1 MTYLNEYLT
10 LEISPTER
18 VAVYPEEQC
27 FPVEDFVG
35 DELGIFT
42 LHKDRHLSNIEQ
54 GTENGL
60 LHRLMDKVNRDQEES
75 AIGKYLATAGF
86 SYKFVSLRGYSQSD
100 WADVVIYAKDPS
112 LLLNEDSLKSWFRGD
127 IYYLSHEKLVTFTS
141 PDSDRVIES
150 WETLDSIG
158 AVMLDNYE
166 DTKAFAR
173 VDFGI
178 ELPEEATE

>member
-18 VAVYPEEQC
+18 VAVYQEDGC
-27 FPVEDFVG
+27 HPVEDFVG

-42 LHKDRHLSNIEQ
+42 LHKDRSLSNIEQ

-60 LHRLMDKVNRDQEES
+60 LGRLMDKVNRDQEES

-86 SYKFVSLRGYSQSD
+86 YYKFVSLRGYSQSE
-100 WADVVIYAKDPS
+100 WADVVIYGKEEWM
-112 LLLNEDSLKSWFRGD
+112 LLNEDTLKSWFRGD
-127 IYYLSHEKLVTFTS
+127 IYTLIHQKLATFTS
-141 PDSDRVIES
+141 EDVDIVLKE
-150 WETLDSIG
+150 WYTVDSIG
-158 AVMLDNYE
+158 GVMLDNYE
-166 DTKAFAR
+166 DTKDFAR
-173 VDFGI
+173 NDFGI

>member
-27 FPVEDFVG
+27 FPVSDFVG

-42 LHKDRHLSNIEQ
+42 LHKDRSLSNIEQ
-54 GTENGL
+54 GDYTKE
-60 LHRLMDKVNRDQEES
+60 LHELMDRVNRDQEES

-86 SYKFVSLRGYSQSD
+86 YYRFVSLRGYSQSD
-100 WADVVIYAKDPS
+100 WADVVIYSKDATD
-112 LLLNEDSLKSWFRGD
+112 LTYETNLESWFRGD
-127 IYYLSHEKLVTFTS
+127 IYTLSHEKLITFTS
-141 PDSDRVIES
+141 PDTDRVIES
-150 WETLDSIG
+150 WEILDSIG
-158 AVMLDNYE
+158 AVMLENYE

-173 VDFGI
+173 DDFGI
-178 ELPEEATE
+178 DLPEEAAE